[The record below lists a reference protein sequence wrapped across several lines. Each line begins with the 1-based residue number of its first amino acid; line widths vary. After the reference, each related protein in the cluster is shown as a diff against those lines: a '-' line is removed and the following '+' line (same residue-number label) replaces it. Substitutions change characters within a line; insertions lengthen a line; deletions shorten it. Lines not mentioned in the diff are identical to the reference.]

1 MYESCTCNVSRL
13 YLSFFTLYFFYIIC
27 PKYDYLFLMCFI
39 QGVSEMYIVQI
50 TKFDSLNL
58 VVVVIFYH

>member
-1 MYESCTCNVSRL
+1 MNLVLVMFHVCTSVFL
-13 YLSFFTLYFFYIIC
+13 LSIFYIIC
-27 PKYDYLFLMCFI
+27 PNYDYLFLMCFI